1 MMSSDQLKD
10 EKLAVQKALL
20 QYENLH
26 GRPVFL
32 LKILFFIP
40 LVLIFSLQLSLSLP
54 IHAFAFPNFDNFTK
68 HICALNIIPL

>member
-32 LKILFFIP
+32 LKILFSIP
-40 LVLIFSLQLSLSLP
+40 VLLIFSLQLSLSLP
-54 IHAFAFPNFDNFTK
+54 INAFAFPNLNNFAMNTS
-68 HICALNIIPL
+68 ALNIIPL

>member
-1 MMSSDQLKD
+1 MSSDQLKD

-32 LKILFFIP
+32 LK
-40 LVLIFSLQLSLSLP
+40 VLLSVPFVLNFSLQQSITLILP
-54 IHAFAFPNFDNFTK
+54 SAFAFPNLDNFVMQL
-68 HICALNIIPL
+68 CAPNVTPL